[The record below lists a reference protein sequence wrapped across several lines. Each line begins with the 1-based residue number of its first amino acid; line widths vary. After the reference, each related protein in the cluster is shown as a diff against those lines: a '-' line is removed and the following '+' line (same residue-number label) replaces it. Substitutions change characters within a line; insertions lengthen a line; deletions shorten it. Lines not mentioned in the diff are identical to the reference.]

1 MSHALTIRT
10 DAETVPYHADPIL
23 AAIDRHS
30 EAWSVFQ
37 VAPEGNAS
45 IAADAETFDA
55 LHALLATP
63 CATRAGMFCLIRHLR
78 WFLDNEAPNADAY
91 EIIGGPNAWT
101 IAQAREADLSRCL
114 GVERIERLPTALPSG
129 RLLGPVIDLR
139 LVAVATPVRFAR
151 LLSRAGDVVAALV
164 LVLGGI
170 GLTGFASLF

>member
-1 MSHALTIRT
+1 MSHVLTIRT
-10 DAETVPYHADPIL
+10 DAEAVPYHADPIF

-37 VAPEGNAS
+37 VAPEGDAS

-78 WFLDNEAPNADAY
+78 WWLAEEAVNADAY
-91 EIIGGPNAWT
+91 RTDDGLDAWGV
-101 IAQAREADLSRCL
+101 AQAREADLSRCL

-129 RLLGPVIDLR
+129 RLLGSVIDLR
-139 LVAVATPVRFAR
+139 PVAVSTPVRFAR
-151 LLSRAGDVVAALV
+151 LLSRAGDVVAV
-164 LVLGGI
+164 LVLIGGGI
-170 GLTGFASLF
+170 GLTGFASLL